1 MRINLA
7 LSSRSAAA
15 ALAKNLGLTL
25 SELSEAQRTELK
37 IKGGVRI
44 EAAEGAAARAG
55 LREGDVITTLANTE
69 VATVKDVEVVLSRAD
84 KSRNINVLVRR
95 GEWAQYALI
104 RPAR

>member
-1 MRINLA
+1 MV
-7 LSSRSAAA
+7 SE
-15 ALAKNLGLTL
+15 LGLTL
-25 SELSEAQRTELK
+25 SDLTDAQRSELK

-69 VATVKDVEVVLSRAD
+69 VATVKDVEAVLSRTD

-95 GEWAQYALI
+95 GEWAQYAVI
-104 RPAR
+104 RPQAR